1 MYKGKDSRRSADPT
15 QIEETEALVE
25 QQRQLCEDMQ
35 AELAEAAEQ
44 NSSLEEQCCQLEE
57 ELQRV
62 REEAELERLQDLDSF
77 RRRAEEREERLAEQ
91 VRDLQEAVKELQ
103 LRLQPVQSRSSA
115 EAASATSHGKAS
127 QHKETAGQLSVDKG
141 RGGVDKIQKGSDQ
154 GQPDSSRVTPA
165 AVNRAT
171 ESAQPL
177 GDGGTHAAY
186 VQTASTEGLAN
197 ALLAQQLPLLPKFSG
212 GEQAQEEPFKEWIA
226 QFELMAEICGWGER
240 AKLIHLATRLR
251 GEAFVLYKSCSP
263 QQKADY
269 DLLVAELSQ
278 RFTPIRIQSVQTSLF
293 HDRKQKEK
301 EMMYTYAQELKA
313 LFYKAYPQV
322 QEGNA
327 ATESMGCSVLSS
339 QFVAGLLPP
348 SKSKLTG
355 VEGDFE
361 KLLVKARFE
370 EAKLR
375 EFASSSAPPKKVSIN
390 PENKPG
396 NQSQSNKSEKQKPTG

>member
-1 MYKGKDSRRSADPT
+1 MDPT

-35 AELAEAAEQ
+35 AELAEAAER
-44 NSSLEEQCCQLEE
+44 NSSWEERCCQLEE

-62 REEAELERLQDLDSF
+62 REEAELERLRDLDSL
-77 RRRAEEREERLAEQ
+77 RRRAEEREERLAKQ

-103 LRLQPVQSRSSA
+103 LRLQPVQGHSSA

-127 QHKETAGQLSVDKG
+127 QHKGTAGQLSVDMG
-141 RGGVDKIQKGSDQ
+141 RGGVDKIERGSDQ

-165 AVNRAT
+165 VVAT

-177 GDGGTHAAY
+177 GDGGAHAAH

-197 ALLAQQLPLLPKFSG
+197 ALLAQQLPPLPKFSG

-226 QFELMAEICGWGER
+226 QFELMTEICGWGKR

-251 GEAFVLYKSCSP
+251 GEAFVFYKSCSLH
-263 QQKADY
+263 QKADY

-278 RFTPIRIQSVQTSLF
+278 RFTPVRIQSVQTSLF

-301 EMMYTYAQELKA
+301 QTVDTYAQELKA
-313 LFYKAYPQV
+313 LFY
-322 QEGNA
+322 
-327 ATESMGCSVLSS
+327 
-339 QFVAGLLPP
+339 
-348 SKSKLTG
+348 
-355 VEGDFE
+355 
-361 KLLVKARFE
+361 
-370 EAKLR
+370 
-375 EFASSSAPPKKVSIN
+375 
-390 PENKPG
+390 
-396 NQSQSNKSEKQKPTG
+396 